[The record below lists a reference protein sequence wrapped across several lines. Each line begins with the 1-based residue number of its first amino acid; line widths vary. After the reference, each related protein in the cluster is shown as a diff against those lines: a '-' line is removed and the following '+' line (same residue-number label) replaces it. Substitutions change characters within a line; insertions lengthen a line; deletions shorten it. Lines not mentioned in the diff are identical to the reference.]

1 VSTAII
7 AATSHNHSV
16 SQRAED
22 LFHENRTDL
31 FRRTDRLFACLMVIQ
46 WLVCI
51 FIAIWLSPRTWLGA
65 YSETHLHVWA
75 AIFLGGLITLFPVY
89 LALVR
94 PGSTLTRHVIAI
106 SQMLTSS
113 LLIHLSGG
121 RIETHF
127 HIFGSLAFLAFYRD
141 WRVLV
146 SATTV
151 VVIDHT
157 LFGIWDPQALFGVL
171 TVSPW
176 RIFEHSAWVVFE
188 DIFLIIAIHQSLRE
202 MKAMARQRAE
212 LEATNEIVESQVKS
226 RTRDLHHANKTILEK
241 NRILEHRTEE
251 LRQQARDLEAAN
263 HKAKQLSAFGQILDR
278 SHNEIY
284 IYDVDS
290 LKFVHANQSA
300 LCNLGYSMNELREMM
315 PINIKPEHTK
325 KSFAKMIAP
334 LLEGAQDNLKFKTTH
349 RRKDG
354 SDYPV
359 QIHLETSV
367 LGDRPVFV
375 AIILD
380 LTEQQ
385 RSFKEIEQL
394 SRFPAEDINPV
405 LRASAKGILLYANN
419 ASHALLKHWGTQ
431 VGDALPEELALA
443 CRESLDS
450 EKTVDIEMCEHE
462 QCYSLILT
470 PVAKDSYVNLYGTN
484 ITSRRRAE
492 AELVQAKE
500 AAEAAN
506 RAKSEFLANMSHE
519 IRTPMTAILGF
530 NDIILDNAN
539 HPSDVDAAITI
550 KENGEYLIKLINN
563 ILDISKIEAEKLV
576 VEQVNCSPHALI
588 DNVYSLMKVRAA
600 AKGLPFE
607 VRFDGPIPETICSD
621 PTRLRQILINVVGN
635 AIKFT
640 ETGSV
645 QIVTRLLT
653 GKNQHPQLQFDVID
667 TGMGIPQAKIEHL
680 FLPFMQEDNSVT
692 RKFGGTGLGL
702 TICKRLAE
710 LLGGAISVSSTMG
723 VGSTFT
729 VTIQTGSL
737 ENVRLLKKV
746 ANPVIEKTDVNQV
759 AQTEFPLENY
769 HILLTE
775 DGPDNQRLISFILK
789 KAGAKVTVADNGQ
802 ISFDTATAAMQ
813 AGWPFDAI
821 LMDMQMPILDGY
833 EATKLLRATDY
844 QGPIIAL
851 TAHAMSG
858 DRQKCLDMGC
868 DDYLTKPVDRRK
880 LVEVVASYLNVS
892 NRVNLPRIVT
902 QLVNTS
908 KKK

>member
-1 VSTAII
+1 MSTTIES
-7 AATSHNHSV
+7 TSLDHTI
-16 SQRAED
+16 SQRAD
-22 LFHENRTDL
+22 HLFHENRIDL
-31 FRRTDRLFACLMVIQ
+31 YQRTDRLFAGLMIVQ
-46 WLVCI
+46 WLACI
-51 FIAIWLSPRTWLGA
+51 CTAVWLSPRTWIGA

-75 AIFLGGLITLFPVY
+75 AVFPGGLIALFPVY
-89 LALVR
+89 LAWKR
-94 PGSTLTRHVIAI
+94 PGSTLTRQVIAV
-106 SQMLTSS
+106 SQMLMSS

-121 RIETHF
+121 RLEMHF

-141 WRVLV
+141 WRVLA

-157 LFGIWDPQALFGVL
+157 VFGFYDPQVIFGVL
-171 TVSPW
+171 TSSPW
-176 RIFEHSAWVVFE
+176 RAVEHSAWVLFE
-188 DIFLIIAIHQSLRE
+188 DIFLMIAINQSLKE
-202 MKAMARQRAE
+202 MKAMAQQQAA
-212 LEATNEIVESQVKS
+212 LEATNVTVESQVKN
-226 RTRDLHHANKTILEK
+226 RTRDLQLANQMIAEK
-241 NRILEHRTEE
+241 NRL
-251 LRQQARDLEAAN
+251 LQKQAEVLKKQTSAFAAMN
-263 HKAKQLSAFGQILDR
+263 QKAERLSAFGQILDR

-284 IYDVDS
+284 IFDKKS
-290 LKFVHANQSA
+290 LKFVHVNRGACDNI
-300 LCNLGYSMNELREMM
+300 GYSMEELREMT
-315 PINIKPEHTK
+315 PVDIKPGK
-325 KSFAKMIAP
+325 SQVSFAEMIAP
-334 LLEGAQDNLKFKTTH
+334 LLEGTHDSLEFKAVH

-354 SDYPV
+354 TDYPV
-359 QIHLETSV
+359 QVHLEISI
-367 LGDRPVFV
+367 LSDRPVFV

-380 LTEQQ
+380 ITEQQ
-385 RSFKEIEQL
+385 RTTREIERL
-394 SRFPAEDINPV
+394 SRFPDENLNPV
-405 LRASAKGILLYANN
+405 LRISDKGILLYANISSN
-419 ASHALLKHWGTQ
+419 ILLRHWGIQ
-431 VGDALPEELALA
+431 LGEALPEEVYAN
-443 CRESLDS
+443 CREALDS
-450 EKTVDIEMCEHE
+450 EESVRMELNAEE
-462 QCYSLILT
+462 LCYSLIMT
-470 PVAKDSYVNLYGTN
+470 PVTKENYINLYGTD
-484 ITSRRRAE
+484 ITSRKRVE
-492 AELVQAKE
+492 AELLQAKE

-530 NDIILDNAN
+530 NDIILDNAS
-539 HPSDVDAAITI
+539 HPNDVDAALTI
-550 KENGEYLIKLINN
+550 KENGEYLLKLINN
-563 ILDISKIEAEKLV
+563 ILDLSKIEAEKLV

-607 VRFDGPIPETICSD
+607 VHFDGPIPETICSD

-653 GKNQHPQLQFDVID
+653 EKNQHPQLQFDVID
-667 TGMGIPQAKIEHL
+667 TGMGIAQAKIEHL
-680 FLPFMQEDNSVT
+680 FLPFMQDDNSVT

-729 VTIQTGSL
+729 VTIQTGPL

-746 ANPVIEKTDVNQV
+746 ANPVIEKTDVKQA

-789 KAGAKVTVADNGQ
+789 KAGAKVSVADNGQ

-813 AGWPFDAI
+813 AGCPFDAI
-821 LMDMQMPILDGY
+821 LMDMQMPVLDGY
-833 EATKLLRATDY
+833 GATKLLRAAKY

-858 DRQKCLDMGC
+858 DRQKCLDAGC

-892 NRVNLPRIVT
+892 NRVNPPRIVT